1 MRSRFYN
8 LVETLFS
15 ETALETAGTVT
26 LEEMSTVTEAKQEKV
41 GRQQGGQA
49 EDYKEWAHCWERL

>member
-1 MRSRFYN
+1 MSCQCDLDFLGERN
-8 LVETLFS
+8 LFS
-15 ETALETAGTVT
+15 EMALETAGTVT

-49 EDYKEWAHCWERL
+49 ED